1 MSHPRDYYRFMKL
14 RAIFCCTYF
23 SIAPWWIYEKK
34 KHYERTYWKHLK
46 LNWEQAMI
54 WLTGKET
61 EDDIEFEKEIN
72 PDWMTV
78 LGNMVR

>member
-1 MSHPRDYYRFMKL
+1 
-14 RAIFCCTYF
+14 
-23 SIAPWWIYEKK
+23 
-34 KHYERTYWKHLK
+34 
-46 LNWEQAMI
+46 MI

>member
-1 MSHPRDYYRFMKL
+1 MKL

-23 SIAPWWIYEKK
+23 SIVPWWVYEKE

-46 LNWEQAMI
+46 LNWKQAMI

-78 LGNMVR
+78 LRNIIR